1 MKKVTL
7 KQVHILRQAITE
19 CNSSAVATVLRSFDK
34 TEFTA
39 QSLIGYH
46 DALLFLAAYPPSAAL
61 YNTALARL
69 NDFDKPV
76 KVFIRKQKT
85 NSDLLVNSG
94 INGSEVQ
101 GAFTLPFLRE
111 VVDVSPANIEMHSF
125 GETDGDAGE
134 ILKPYVLNTESDL
147 CESQFSIEELAEKL
161 FGSRN
166 HLHKLVQLFS
176 TAKVPETISENHF
189 SKLSVFATL
198 KLNSGYNGRTT
209 SMLKCAVPFVHN
221 EFIRKADPTAFVNTT
236 IPTPSE
242 LSLATKVTIRH
253 TAMRMLASLS
263 RETDPVTLGDDAAM
277 EYFELERGV
286 SVALFSM
293 RAERR
298 MPLDSYIGYMLFKN
312 GVPLAYG
319 GAWIF
324 GNRALFGINIFE
336 PFRGGESNLIILQLL
351 RVYRQHYGIDSFS
364 VEPYQYGKDNPEGI
378 ASGAYWFY
386 YKLGFRSDDKQLRAL
401 AESEMKRMKANKEYR
416 SPSKVLQRFT
426 ASNITWIINSA
437 VKITPDPSSVAASIT
452 KNVLKISDGDR
463 NAHIAML
470 RNNSGVKVGNCD
482 TMLLLLDALKVKAE
496 SVATAA
502 MKLSGLKN
510 SSEREYNQELKKWLF

>member
-7 KQVHILRQAITE
+7 TQVHQLRQAITE
-19 CNSSAVATVLRSFDK
+19 CNPSAVATVLRLFDK
-34 TEFTA
+34 AEFTA

-76 KVFIRKQKT
+76 NIFTRKRKT
-85 NSDLLVNSG
+85 NADLLVNSG

-111 VVDVSPANIEMHSF
+111 VVAVSPVNIELHSF
-125 GETDGDAGE
+125 GETNGDAGE

-147 CESQFSIEELAEKL
+147 CESQFTIEELAVKL
-161 FGSRN
+161 FGKRN
-166 HLHKLVQLFS
+166 QLHKLIQLFS
-176 TAKVPETISENHF
+176 AAEVPETIRENHF
-189 SKLSVFATL
+189 SKLNVFATL
-198 KLNSGYNGRTT
+198 KLNSVYNGRTT
-209 SMLKCAVPFVHN
+209 SMLKCAAPFVHN
-221 EFIRKADPTAFVNTT
+221 EFIRKAEPTAFVNAT
-236 IPTPSE
+236 IPGPSE
-242 LSLATKVTIRH
+242 LSLSAKAGIRQ
-253 TAMRMLASLS
+253 TAIRMLASLN
-263 RETDPVTLGDDAAM
+263 RETDPVTLSDDAAM

-319 GAWIF
+319 GSWIF

-364 VEPYQYGKDNPEGI
+364 VEPYQYGKDNSEGI

-401 AESEMKRMKANKEYR
+401 AESEHKRMKANKEYR
-416 SPSKVLQRFT
+416 STSKVLQRFT
-426 ASNITWIINSA
+426 ASNITWIINPS
-437 VKITPDPSSVAASIT
+437 VKIAPDPSSIAASIT
-452 KNVLKISDGDR
+452 KNVLKHSDGDR
-463 NAHIAML
+463 YSYLATL
-470 RNNSGVKVGNCD
+470 RNNSGVKDDNCD
-482 TMLLLLDALKVKAE
+482 NMLLLLDALKVEAE
-496 SVATAA
+496 SVGTAA
-502 MKLSGLKN
+502 MKLSELKN